1 MQEAENAA
9 LAAAVASSVRRPIWR
24 VLIDWNNDGVLGTA
38 PLEIIGDDYIEDIE
52 VNRALSGGVEA
63 GASLVSGAAGGQATV
78 TLSGVYQ
85 GRSLAT
91 AMSPLASDP
100 IFGTDPVLGRWA
112 RVEMGMVTED
122 GPVYLPQITGTVR
135 SIDLRG
141 GKVVLTIA
149 DPSDGLHAPI
159 TLPYWGRGN
168 YDPPRWTKLNYP
180 YYCRTQWLIDYALRR
195 NGYGS
200 PLHPGAIFSATFH
213 GAHIAEVG
221 TTYAINPEN
230 SYLIPPL
237 TEFDDWWV
245 PGPHGFVAPRGSW
258 STGDWWV
265 PRTLGIADKIG
276 LGSYPVGVGVSL
288 WYYAGTNHVSS
299 SNSDVRYLTALKYG
313 PGVDDEIE
321 VTLAANGALNFGIGG
336 DGYTFEST
344 QNTAG
349 NEIGWHYAGVFVMIP
364 ASGQITL
371 AWRFDTAART
381 ATIPRP
387 SFPSTQ
393 REYSSVFVDHCVPVS
408 DVQWWLSDTPP
419 AWPGDWPGYSYDGSD
434 IGHMDLGVNVIS
446 KLPERI
452 GVDSWDF
459 VQEVAAAEAGAVGFD
474 EEGRPFFLD
483 RRSLTADTETVEKVV
498 TSTRDLATLDV
509 TLSTDTVRNVAEV
522 ETVSGRQY
530 GDENATAIF
539 RSVSV
544 DQFDTPANTTRDFVV
559 WQEPFTHPYR
569 YENSPPYYD
578 TATWNTVDNERGIT
592 WGFSCVR
599 PDTNAEVSNVTVDAS
614 PAGPRR
620 LRVRV
625 RNPNNFAVRLATTD
639 GKPALRL
646 YGYPILDDAPKVAR
660 IEKPS
665 SIEVYGERSLNLGG
679 SDWDQDYDSRVELA
693 DSLLDELR
701 RPVPVLPAIDVVGDP
716 RVQLGDTLEI
726 RSPGGVAESIKA
738 SVVEITRRASREGLR
753 DTYGVRP
760 ILADDGVEDPD
771 PPTEDPPEDGE
782 DPGSGPEPT
791 ARPYFDE
798 ADWHWDPIP
807 EDPVLDANSSNIS
820 DLLTSTSG
828 GASRILN
835 VVRFG
840 NTLRGPDGIDGS
852 TPRYTVA
859 AEYAGSWGPAFPPG
873 ATIPIPAG
881 TQNFIPPGDSEEWR
895 DSHVSI
901 ADPVDNRVYSMWVA
915 TYSPSGGGTWSCGWG
930 GTAKLLGDGSSPLAD
945 GREYVGGSTGAGI
958 SRFACVV
965 RIEELEEG
973 EIPHAL
979 FFSTDIVRSGSSNF
993 VYPATKTD
1001 GSNMAGAPTNSTIM
1015 EGQRVQLNPSLDPDD
1030 YGLNKAEKAIM
1041 VALQRY
1047 GAYCGDNGGTRMA
1060 FLCELSPDWEGDPD
1074 DPGDRY
1080 AAVGITSDY
1089 YNLSKI
1095 PWRIGGVPQLRVL
1108 KKWDGSA

>member
-1 MQEAENAA
+1 MQEAENSA

-24 VLIDWNNDGVLGTA
+24 VLIDWNDDGVLGTA

-52 VNRALSGGVEA
+52 VSRALSGGVGA

-159 TLPYWGRGN
+159 TLPYWARGN

-195 NGYGS
+195 NGYGA

-213 GAHIAEVG
+213 GSHIAEIG
-221 TTYAINPEN
+221 TVYATNIEN
-230 SYLIPPL
+230 SELVPPL
-237 TEFDDWWV
+237 AEFDDWWV

-258 STGDWWV
+258 STRVSRV
-265 PRTLGIADKIG
+265 PWTFGIADVIG

-299 SNSDVRYLTALKYG
+299 SNNDVRYLTALKYG

-336 DGYTFEST
+336 DGYTFQST

-364 ASGQITL
+364 ASGRITL
-371 AWRFDTAART
+371 AWRFDTAANT

-387 SFPSTQ
+387 SFPSQ
-393 REYSSVFVDHCVPVS
+393 PREYSWVHVDHCVPIS
-408 DVQWWLSDTPP
+408 DVQWWLSDAPP
-419 AWPGDWPGYSYDGSD
+419 AGPGDWPGYGYDGSD

-483 RRSLTADTETVEKVV
+483 RRTLTAGTETVEKVV

-509 TLSTDTVRNVAEV
+509 TLSTDTIRNVAEV
-522 ETVSGRQY
+522 KTVSGRQY
-530 GDENATAIF
+530 GSENATAIF
-539 RSVSV
+539 SAVSA

-559 WQEPFTHPYR
+559 WQEPFTHPHY
-569 YENSPPYYD
+569 YENSLPYYD
-578 TATWNTVDNERGIT
+578 TATWDTVDNKRGIT

-599 PDTNAEVSNVTVDAS
+599 PDTNAEISNVTVDAS

-620 LRVRV
+620 MQVRV

-665 SIEVYGERSLNLGG
+665 SIEVYGERSLDLGG
-679 SDWDQDYDSRVELA
+679 GDWDQDYDSCVELA

-771 PPTEDPPEDGE
+771 PPTEDPP
-782 DPGSGPEPT
+782 GPEPT

-807 EDPVLDANSSNIS
+807 EDPVLDSNSSSIS
-820 DLLTSTSG
+820 NLLTSTSG
-828 GASRILN
+828 GANRILN
-835 VVRFG
+835 VVRYG

-859 AEYAGSWGPAFPPG
+859 AEYAGSWGPAFPSG

-881 TQNFIPPGDSEEWR
+881 TQNFIPPGDSKEWR
-895 DSHVSI
+895 DSHVAI
-901 ADPVDNRVYSMWVA
+901 ADPIDNRVYSMWIA
-915 TYSPSGGGTWSCGWG
+915 TYSSSGGGTWSCGWG
-930 GTAKLLGDGSSPLAD
+930 GTAKMLGDGSSPLAD
-945 GREYVGGSTGAGI
+945 GREYIGGSTGAGI
-958 SRFACVV
+958 SRYACVV

-979 FFSTDIVRSGSSNF
+979 FFSTDIARSGSSNF

-1001 GSNMAGAPTNSTIM
+1001 GSNMAGVPKNSTIM
-1015 EGQRVQLNPSLDPDD
+1015 EGQRVQLNPDLDPDD
-1030 YGLNKAEKAIM
+1030 YGLNQAEKAIM

-1060 FLCELSPDWEGDPD
+1060 FLCELAPDWGGNKNN
-1074 DPGDRY
+1074 PGSRY